1 MGDVRMVA
9 AETLVFVEHAQEDVE
24 DRVTCVVG
32 ASFAVDVEQNDI
44 GAVGYRLV
52 DVGADHGVAHF
63 VLVEEGNGALAVAS
77 GIMGFDVGQQVR
89 QRFQEVRLT

>member
-1 MGDVRMVA
+1 MGYVRVVA
-9 AETLVFVEHAQEDVE
+9 AEALVLVEYAQKDVE
-24 DRVTCVVG
+24 DRVTGIVG
-32 ASFAVDVEQNDI
+32 AGFAVDVEQNDI

-77 GIMGFDVGQQVR
+77 GIMDFDVGQQVR